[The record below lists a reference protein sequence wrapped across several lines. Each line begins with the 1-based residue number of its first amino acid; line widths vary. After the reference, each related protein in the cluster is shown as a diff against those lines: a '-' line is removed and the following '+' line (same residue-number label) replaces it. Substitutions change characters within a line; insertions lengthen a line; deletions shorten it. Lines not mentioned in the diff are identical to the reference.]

1 MRYSEY
7 MQTAQL
13 SVALPSVRHGRE
25 IVLLADLESHES
37 GFGFVD
43 AEHLLLAAVTL
54 CAGMPR
60 FRPVLDAHRISPDT
74 VRSGIRA
81 FVGAHTTCPG
91 EHDRVACTPAAMRVL
106 ARAATIA
113 GRSERI
119 RPPHVVLAVLDSV
132 DDPLAG
138 SAHDLLDALGVD
150 ARRFRR
156 DLRRAVRRA

>member
-1 MRYSEY
+1 
-7 MQTAQL
+7 MQTAHL

-60 FRPVLDAHRISPDT
+60 FRPVLDAHGVTPDG
-74 VRSGIRA
+74 VRAGIRA
-81 FVGAHTTCPG
+81 FVGAHRPCPG
-91 EHDRVACTPAAMRVL
+91 EHDRVACTPAAARVL

-113 GRSERI
+113 GPLERV
-119 RPPHVVLAVLDSV
+119 RPVHVVLAVLDGV
-132 DDPLAG
+132 DDPFMG
-138 SAHDLLDALGVD
+138 SAHDVLDALGVD
-150 ARRFRR
+150 PRRFRR
-156 DLRRAVRRA
+156 ALRRAARRA

>member
-1 MRYSEY
+1 

-60 FRPVLDAHRISPDT
+60 FRPVLDAHRVSPDA
-74 VRSGIRA
+74 VRASIRA

-119 RPPHVVLAVLDSV
+119 RPPHVVLAAV

-138 SAHDLLDALGVD
+138 SAHDVLDALDALDALGVD
-150 ARRFRR
+150 PRRFRR